1 MPSIAKDSLLK
12 ESIPMS
18 SLLPRRSFA
27 RPLSCAAL
35 FVAATTSLTGCGV
48 NYASNDSVQV
58 GDYHARF
65 PIVVGEAPTAL
76 DVYPI
81 SGALDQQSID
91 NIRAFA
97 QRYREFGDGR
107 IAILAPASE
116 RGRDGP
122 AIDQIRRAL
131 AGAGLRGYVSVGS
144 YPDTGA
150 NRASPVRLVFQGLK
164 ATVAGQCG
172 LWPTDLA
179 SGGTIEGWKNESYP
193 NFGCA
198 TQSTLAAQ
206 VADPRDLTQ
215 ARASGPGDVTM
226 RLRAIGDVRN
236 GADPGPDWKTKLT
249 PIGQVG
255 GGS

>member
-1 MPSIAKDSLLK
+1 
-12 ESIPMS
+12 MS
-18 SLLPRRSFA
+18 PPLPRRSLVRA
-27 RPLSCAAL
+27 LGVAGL
-35 FVAATTSLTGCGV
+35 FVVATTSLAGCGV
-48 NYASNDSVQV
+48 NYASNDSAPP
-58 GDYHARF
+58 GDYHERY
-65 PIVVGEAPTAL
+65 PIVVGEAPTTL
-76 DVYPI
+76 DVYP
-81 SGALDQQSID
+81 SGGALDQQSID

-107 IAILAPASE
+107 IAILAPAGE
-116 RGRDGP
+116 RGRDAR

-131 AGAGLRGYVSVGS
+131 AGAGLRGYVTVGS
-144 YPDTGA
+144 YPDADA

-179 SGGTIEGWKNESYP
+179 SGGTIEGWKNDDYP

-198 TQSTLAAQ
+198 TQATLAAQ
-206 VADPRDLTQ
+206 VADPRDLAQ
-215 ARASGPGDVTM
+215 SRATGPGDVTM

-236 GADPGPDWKTKLT
+236 GTDPGTDWKTKLT

-255 GGS
+255 AGD

>member
-1 MPSIAKDSLLK
+1 
-12 ESIPMS
+12 MS
-18 SLLPRRSFA
+18 SLLPRRSPV
-27 RPLSCAAL
+27 RPLGCAAL
-35 FVAATTSLTGCGV
+35 LLAAAASLAGCGV
-48 NYASNDSVQV
+48 NYASNDSVPP
-58 GDYHARF
+58 GDYHARY
-65 PIVVGEAPTAL
+65 PIVVAEAPTTL
-76 DVYPI
+76 DVYPTGG
-81 SGALDQQSID
+81 SLDQQSID

-116 RGRDGP
+116 RSHDGR

-144 YPDTGA
+144 YPDADA

-164 ATVAGQCG
+164 ATVQEQCG
-172 LWPTDLA
+172 VWPTDLA
-179 SGGTIEGWKNESYP
+179 SGGSINGWKNDAYP

-206 VADPRDLTQ
+206 VADPRDL
-215 ARASGPGDVTM
+215 AESRASGPGDVTM

-236 GADPGPDWKTKLT
+236 GKDPGTDWSTKNT

-255 GGS
+255 GGG

>member
-1 MPSIAKDSLLK
+1 MPSIAK
-12 ESIPMS
+12 ESHPMS
-18 SLLPRRSFA
+18 SLLPRRSPGP
-27 RPLSCAAL
+27 PLSVAAL
-35 FVAATTSLTGCGV
+35 FVAATTSLAGCGV
-48 NYASNDSVQV
+48 NYASNDSVPP
-58 GDYHARF
+58 GDYHARY

-76 DVYPI
+76 DVYPTG
-81 SGALDQQSID
+81 GALDQQSID

-107 IAILAPASE
+107 IAILAPAGE
-116 RGRDGP
+116 RGRDAR

-131 AGAGLRGYVSVGS
+131 AGAGLRGYVSVRA
-144 YPDTGA
+144 YPDADA
-150 NRASPVRLVFQGLK
+150 NRASPIRLVFQGLK

-179 SGGTIEGWKNESYP
+179 SGGTIDGWKNDSYP

-215 ARASGPGDVTM
+215 SRASGPGDVAM

-236 GADPGPDWKTKLT
+236 GKDPGTDWKTKIT

-255 GGS
+255 GGN